1 MVDDGKTVETM
12 ANISLVA
19 GGVLLAGGAAM
30 ILFGG
35 PSEPIDASAML
46 SVTPEGGFIG
56 LRGRF

>member
-1 MVDDGKTVETM
+1 M